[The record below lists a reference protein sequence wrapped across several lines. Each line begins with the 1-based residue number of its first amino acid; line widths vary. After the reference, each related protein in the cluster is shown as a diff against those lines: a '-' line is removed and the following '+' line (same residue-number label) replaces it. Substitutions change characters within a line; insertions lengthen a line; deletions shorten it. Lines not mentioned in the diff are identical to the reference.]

1 MIRRRMAIGVVGAL
15 VVMLVASFVLLRGNS
30 QPERPLLIWTG
41 RGVSELTA
49 IGHEFTARTGRAVQ
63 IESPANFVEKF
74 EILAQQGQG
83 PDIIIWAHDRFGAWQ
98 HAGLLLPLHPSAD
111 LQQHCLAQAMAPLQ
125 QADSSLLGYPLQLE
139 SLVLFWNR
147 QLLAA
152 APTDVSQFPQLAS
165 GLAKDMDKDVG
176 KDVDLVGWDFSSP
189 YHSWPFV
196 TAGVAKALQVDAAG
210 QLRMQAQTAQTTL
223 NLQEMKHWVEA
234 GWSPKGLSYELAL
247 DRFSQNKLALMVGGP
262 WDASRLQ
269 QSGVDYGVAALPAM
283 QGRPVQPFYGVMAA
297 GISAQSTEP
306 MLAQEFLQQ
315 DLLTPAGMARYQSGA
330 DSGIVACYGDHSAN
344 PMHGAILQSV
354 RQGVAMPGHPAMPL
368 FWNSVTSALNNI
380 FSERQTPQQ
389 ALLEAQR
396 RVNTP

>member
-49 IGHEFTARTGRAVQ
+49 LGHGFTARTGRAVQ

-98 HAGLLLPLHPSAD
+98 HAGLLLPLHPSPD
-111 LQQHCLAQAMAPLQ
+111 LQQHCLAEAMAPLL
-125 QADSSLLGYPLQLE
+125 QADHSLLGYPLQLE

-147 QLLAA
+147 QLLATP
-152 APTDVSQFPQLAS
+152 PTDVSQFPQLAS
-165 GLAKDMDKDVG
+165 GLAQNVD

-210 QLRMQAQTAQTTL
+210 QLRMQAQTARTAL

-269 QSGVDYGVAALPAM
+269 QSGVDYGVAVLPAM
-283 QGRPVQPFYGVMAA
+283 QGRAVQPFYGVMAA
-297 GISAQSTEP
+297 GISSQSTES

-315 DLLTPAGMARYQSGA
+315 DLLTPAGMALYQSGA

-354 RQGVAMPGHPAMPL
+354 RQGLAMPGHPAMPL

>member
-15 VVMLVASFVLLRGNS
+15 VVMLVASLALLRGNS

-49 IGHEFTARTGRAVQ
+49 IGHGFTARTGRAVQ

-98 HAGLLLPLHPSAD
+98 QAGLLLPLHPSAD
-111 LQQHCLAQAMAPLQ
+111 LQQHCLAQAMAPLL

-147 QLLAA
+147 QLLAT

-165 GLAKDMDKDVG
+165 GLAQNVD

-196 TAGVAKALQVDAAG
+196 TAGVAQALHVDAAG
-210 QLRMQAQTAQTTL
+210 KLRMQALTERTER
-223 NLQEMKHWVEA
+223 NLQEMKHWIDA

-262 WDASRLQ
+262 WDAARLQ

-283 QGRPVQPFYGVMAA
+283 QGLPVQPFYGVMAA

-389 ALLEAQR
+389 ALLEAQS

>member
-49 IGHEFTARTGRAVQ
+49 LGHGFTARTGRAVQ

-98 HAGLLLPLHPSAD
+98 QAGLLLPLHPGPE
-111 LQQHCLAQAMAPLQ
+111 LQQHCLAEAMEPLL
-125 QADSSLLGYPLQLE
+125 QADHSLLGYPLQLE

-147 QLLAA
+147 QLLATP
-152 APTDVSQFPQLAS
+152 PTDVSQFPQLAS
-165 GLAKDMDKDVG
+165 GLAQNVD

-196 TAGVAKALQVDAAG
+196 TAGVAQALHVDAAG
-210 QLRMQAQTAQTTL
+210 QLRMQAQTAQTAL
-223 NLQEMKHWVEA
+223 NLQEMKHWIDA

-262 WDASRLQ
+262 WDAARLQ

-283 QGRPVQPFYGVMAA
+283 QGLPVQPFYGVMAA

-315 DLLTPAGMARYQSGA
+315 DLLTPAGMARYQSGS
-330 DSGIVACYGDHSAN
+330 DSGIVACYGNHSAN

-354 RQGVAMPGHPAMPL
+354 RQGMAMPGHPAMPL
-368 FWNSVTSALNNI
+368 FWNSATSALNNI

>member
-1 MIRRRMAIGVVGAL
+1 MIRRRMAIGASVVGAL
-15 VVMLVASFVLLRGNS
+15 VVMLVAAFGLLRGNP

-49 IGHEFTARTGRAVQ
+49 LGHEFTARTGRAVQ

-98 HAGLLLPLHPSAD
+98 QAGLLLPLQPGPE
-111 LQQHCLAQAMAPLQ
+111 LQQHCLAEAMAPLL
-125 QADSSLLGYPLQLE
+125 QADHSLLGYPLQLE

-152 APTDVSQFPQLAS
+152 APTDVSQFPQLAT
-165 GLAKDMDKDVG
+165 GLAQDVD

-196 TAGVAKALQVDAAG
+196 SAGVAQALHVDAAG
-210 QLRMQAQTAQTTL
+210 QLRMQVQTAQTAL
-223 NLQEMKHWVEA
+223 NLQEMKYWVDA

-330 DSGIVACYGDHSAN
+330 DSGIVACYGAGSEN
-344 PMHGAILQSV
+344 PMHRAILQSV

-368 FWNSVTSALNNI
+368 FWNSVTAALNNI